1 MNEFT
6 EYKLKSLSS
15 WLLEREHSDEYCE
28 ANLLKTAISVEDA
41 TNTLNMSKRVPRAI
55 KSIIWELANKHKE
68 SFDYDKKDLEYLS
81 SIYRA
86 KIISFIEKDPD
97 AASRDLGR
105 AADLTPG
112 DKALAIQWLT
122 SLASSD
128 KSFAGKTL
136 LLAIE
141 AEGADAIAGSLLF
154 RVKAKLI
161 EEESRWP
168 VAQSA
173 IMIKNKL
180 EKFFN
185 WKKFMKERDLMA
197 IKSWGEFY
205 DITDD
210 ADEAIKEYNESKE
223 YLDADVGT
231 TELKAGEGSYSGA
244 AWNAYVITNKGAACK
259 RGVGTDWCTS
269 APGGDWFSKYYHAE
283 DPIIMLEHKHDP
295 DERFQVHFGTM
306 QFKNTEDE
314 EVAPI
319 DQANIVNIL
328 NDFGSDRY
336 LSAQLYNSYQN
347 FASRDKTKPGHDE
360 FMDLR
365 GKLTSYMNEVIKD
378 KLQEGSLE
386 DPASYLPS
394 KILEQVSTQ
403 IKEGHLMDFD
413 SEVSDVVAQML
424 ADYDP
429 TEFFELK
436 LDVDYPELVEGI
448 IASAVDSDSQ
458 NKNIWREAVSPLNI
472 YREFT
477 SGSLFRNDS
486 INDFFQES
494 EGGRKQLITKIVKE
508 NGLSIFLNTEPMP
521 AEATELLAKYYPT
534 LRSDIAKSLLVKDT
548 GEASQ
553 PFQIHTS
560 LEYRHSFIELASLIG
575 SSFYLEFPEEFK
587 KIMDEIM
594 VIIRKEQN
602 PTGGHWWLHSA
613 ISAMSDA
620 NIVKR
625 YYNYYAEFLKFGL
638 KADFDSFTKY
648 DSSDLP
654 QDIKDEVSSL
664 KASEEAAYVKRLLS
678 GTDMVIGGWRDRD
691 LDGETLYEIF
701 ATIEGSSAS
710 DGHQPTK
717 YKPVAEFYHRILTIL
732 RVKIAESNSVGA
744 TDTSMSHP
752 RGTLSGARKKIEL
765 PRELLLYVATLL
777 PSLWSIFNL
786 DHKVVSPSEITEKAA
801 RSMRTL
807 EQEIERKKYA
817 EGKPDDDRDDEED
830 DDDF

>member
-1 MNEFT
+1 MSKFT
-6 EYKLKSLSS
+6 EYKLIILSN
-15 WLLEREHSDEYCE
+15 WLRNKKHSDEYCE
-28 ANLLKTAISVEDA
+28 ANLLKVAISIEDA
-41 TNTLNMSKRVPRAI
+41 TNTLHMSKRVPRTI
-55 KSIIWELANKHKE
+55 KNIIWEMSEEHGQSL
-68 SFDYDKKDLEYLS
+68 DYDKKDLGDFS
-81 SIYRA
+81 DIYRDEIL
-86 KIISFIEKDPD
+86 KSVPN
-97 AASRDLGR
+97 DLE
-105 AADLTPG
+105 PG
-112 DKALAIQWLT
+112 DKAQTIQWLT
-122 SLASSD
+122 SLGSND
-128 KSFAGKTL
+128 KSFARKTL
-136 LLAIE
+136 LAALANLE
-141 AEGADAIAGSLLF
+141 LARGSLAY
-154 RVKAKLI
+154 KI
-161 EEESRWP
+161 ETNLESKKEEFVSPSGIYRDS
-168 VAQSA
+168 VVLR
-173 IMIKNKL
+173 NNL

-185 WKKFMKERDLMA
+185 WKRFMSIRDLML
-197 IKSWGEFY
+197 IKSLEQLSE
-205 DITDD
+205 ITDD
-210 ADEAIKEYNESKE
+210 ADEAIKEYSENKE
-223 YLDADVGT
+223 YLDAEAGT

-306 QFKNTEDE
+306 QFKDTEDE

-347 FASRDKTKPGHDE
+347 FASRDKTKPGYDE

-394 KILEQVSTQ
+394 EILEQVSTQ

-448 IASAVDSDSQ
+448 IASSVDPDGQ
-458 NKNIWREAVSPLNI
+458 NKNTWREAVSPLNL
-472 YREFT
+472 YREFA

-521 AEATELLAKYYPT
+521 AEATELLTKYYPT

-560 LEYRHSFIELASLIG
+560 LEYRRSFIELASLIG

-613 ISAMSDA
+613 ISAMSSA

-625 YYNYYAEFLKFGL
+625 YYSYYAEFLKFGL

-654 QDIKDEVSSL
+654 QDAKDEVSSL
-664 KASEEAAYVKRLLS
+664 KASEEAAYVKRLIS
-678 GTDMVIGGWRDRD
+678 STDGVVAGWRDQE
-691 LDGETLYEIF
+691 LDGEALYEIF
-701 ATIEGSSAS
+701 ATIERSPLPAG
-710 DGHQPTK
+710 GPK
-717 YKPVAEFYHRILTIL
+717 EPMRYKPIAEFYHKIVTIL
-732 RVKIAESNSVGA
+732 RVKMAQRSANNGRVTVNSDG
-744 TDTSMSHP
+744 P
-752 RGTLSGARKKIEL
+752 RNKIEM
-765 PRELLLYVATLL
+765 PRELLLYIATLL
-777 PSLWSIFNL
+777 PSLWSTYNL
-786 DHKVVSPSEITEKAA
+786 EYIVTSPNEITARAE
-801 RSMRTL
+801 RSMRKL
-807 EQEIERKKYA
+807 EQEMDRRRRPYPE
-817 EGKPDDDRDDEED
+817 DDSDDED
-830 DDDF
+830 DDEF